1 MVHLQPQFEAV
12 DELLLEMVEPQ
23 IILEAVEVV
32 QPHEKVAIQILELDV
47 APQAHSGQAPYVL
60 DLDQNFVQMHLM
72 ILEAEALVEA
82 LDDALEDDVLP
93 DVVKRKHFLQQIEF
107 GNYY

>member
-1 MVHLQPQFEAV
+1 
-12 DELLLEMVEPQ
+12 
-23 IILEAVEVV
+23 
-32 QPHEKVAIQILELDV
+32 
-47 APQAHSGQAPYVL
+47 
-60 DLDQNFVQMHLM
+60 MHLM